1 MCIILTRLKMSY
13 YAGGAMTKIT
23 FGTSGWRGI
32 LCEDFTFDNVKVV
45 VQAIADT
52 IKASG
57 EQEKGVVIGCDTRFM
72 GQRFVE
78 ASARVL
84 AGAGIK
90 AYICE
95 RDTPTP
101 VISYEI
107 LRRGAAGGINFTA
120 SHNPPEYNGVKFSPS
135 SGGPALPETTN
146 EIERRA
152 NATVGTKCY
161 NELSLEEAGKLGLME
176 VINPHDSYLKSLE
189 QKVDFDVIGKLSKIA
204 LNPMYGTGRGYLD
217 NPLRTRNIP
226 YTIINDRPDP
236 YFGGHPPEPS
246 EAHIPDFISLVKS
259 DPDIKL
265 GLATDGDADRFG
277 ILDVDGS
284 YTEPN
289 YIIALLL
296 DYLIRVRKIE
306 GGVARSVATSHLIDA
321 VAKKHGVPVYETP
334 VGFKYIGE
342 LISQNKLVIGGEES
356 AGLTIK
362 GHVPEKDGILACF
375 LVAEMVAREGKSIR
389 ELLDRLYGE
398 VGRFVTRRDNLKL
411 SPELEKAYNSKIN
424 APPSEVAGAKVK
436 EIIRV
441 DGTKLLLADGSW
453 MLFRK
458 SGTEPVVRLYGEASN
473 DARLTEVMA
482 AGRKFILN

>member
-1 MCIILTRLKMSY
+1 MMQ
-13 YAGGAMTKIT
+13 IT

-78 ASARVL
+78 AAARVL

-90 AYICE
+90 AYVCE

-161 NELSLEEAGKLGLME
+161 NELSLEEAGKQRLME
-176 VINPHDSYLKSLE
+176 VINPHDVYLKSLE
-189 QKVDFDVIGKLSKIA
+189 QKVDFDAIGKLGKVA

-217 NPLRTRNIP
+217 DPLRTRNIP

-246 EAHIPDFISLVKS
+246 EAHISDFISLVKNNF
-259 DPDIKL
+259 DIKL
-265 GLATDGDADRFG
+265 GLSTDGDADRFG
-277 ILDVDGS
+277 ILDADGS
-284 YTEPN
+284 YIEPN

-296 DYLIRVRKIE
+296 DYLIRVRKLE

-342 LISQNKLVIGGEES
+342 LISQDKLVIGGEES

-375 LVAEMVAREGKSIR
+375 LVAEMVARERKSIR
-389 ELLDRLYGE
+389 QLLDNLYSE
-398 VGRFVTRRDNLKL
+398 VGRFVTRRDNLRL
-411 SPELEKAYNSKIN
+411 SPELEMAYNNKIN
-424 APPSEVAGAKVK
+424 AVPAEVAGAKVE
-436 EIIRV
+436 EIVRV

-473 DARLTEVMA
+473 DARLAEVMA
-482 AGRKFILN
+482 AGRKFILS

>member
-1 MCIILTRLKMSY
+1 M
-13 YAGGAMTKIT
+13 AQIT

-32 LCEDFTFDNVKVV
+32 LCEDFTFENVKVV

-52 IKASG
+52 VKASG
-57 EQEKGVVIGCDTRFM
+57 EGDKGVVIGCDTRFM

-135 SGGPALPETTN
+135 WGGPALPKTTG

-152 NATVGTKCY
+152 NATVGTECY
-161 NELSLEEAGKLGLME
+161 RELSLSDASKQGLAE
-176 VINPHDSYLKSLE
+176 TINPHDDYLKSLE
-189 QKVDFDVIGKLSKIA
+189 QKVDFDAIGRLGKVA
-204 LNPMYGTGRGYLD
+204 LNPMYGTARGYID
-217 NPLRTRNIP
+217 EPLSMRGIE
-226 YTIINDRPDP
+226 YSIINNRPDP

-246 EAHIPDFISLVKS
+246 EAHIPDFISLVKN
-259 DPDIKL
+259 DPAIGL

-277 ILDVDGS
+277 ILDVDGT
-284 YTEPN
+284 YIEPN

-296 DYLIRVRKIE
+296 DYLIRVRKLE

-342 LISQNKLVIGGEES
+342 LISQDKLVIGGEES
-356 AGLTIK
+356 AGLTIR

-411 SPELEKAYNSKIN
+411 SPELEKAYGTRIN
-424 APPSEVAGAKVK
+424 ALPAEVAGAKVK
-436 EIIRV
+436 DVVTI
-441 DGTKLLLADGSW
+441 DGTKLLLDDGSW

-458 SGTEPVVRLYGEASN
+458 SGTEPVVRLYGEAGN
-473 DARLTEVMA
+473 DARLAEVMA
-482 AGRKFILN
+482 AGRKFILG

>member
-1 MCIILTRLKMSY
+1 
-13 YAGGAMTKIT
+13 MTQIT

-32 LCEDFTFDNVKVV
+32 LCEDFTFENVKVV

-52 IKASG
+52 ITASG
-57 EQEKGVVIGCDTRFM
+57 EGGNGVVIGCDTRFM

-135 SGGPALPETTN
+135 SGGPALPETTS

-152 NATVGTKCY
+152 NAAVGTACY
-161 NELSLEEAGKLGLME
+161 NELSLEEAKKQGLAE
-176 VINPHDSYLKSLE
+176 TINPHDDYLKALE
-189 QKVDFDVIGKLSKIA
+189 EKVDFDAIAKLGLVA
-204 LNPMYGTGRGYLD
+204 LNPLYGTGRGYLD
-217 NPLRTRNIP
+217 GPLRSRGIA
-226 YTIINDRPDP
+226 YTMINDRPDP

-246 EAHIPDFISLVKS
+246 EAHIPDFIALVKNN
-259 DPDIKL
+259 PDIRL

-277 ILDVDGS
+277 ILDADGS
-284 YTEPN
+284 FIEPN

-296 DYLIRVRKIE
+296 DYLIRVRKLE

-342 LISQNKLVIGGEES
+342 LISQDKLVIGGEES

-411 SPELEKAYNSKIN
+411 SPELEIAYKNKIN
-424 APPSEVAGAKVK
+424 AVPAEIAGTKVK
-436 EIIRV
+436 EIVRV
-441 DGTKLLLADGSW
+441 DGTKLLLDDGSW

-458 SGTEPVVRLYGEASN
+458 SGTEPVVRLYGEANN
-473 DARLTEVMA
+473 DARLAEVMA

>member
-1 MCIILTRLKMSY
+1 
-13 YAGGAMTKIT
+13 MTQIA

-32 LCEDFTFDNVKVV
+32 LCEDFTYDNVKTV

-57 EQEKGVVIGCDTRFM
+57 EGNKGVVIGCDTRFM

-101 VISYEI
+101 VISFEI

-135 SGGPALPETTN
+135 WGGPALPETTK
-146 EIERRA
+146 EIERLA
-152 NATVGTKCY
+152 NASIGSAGY
-161 NELSLEEAGKLGLME
+161 RELALDDAVRQGLAE
-176 VINPHDSYLKSLE
+176 TINPHEAYLAALE
-189 QKVDFDVIGKLSKIA
+189 QKVDFDVIGKLGKVA
-204 LNPMYGTGRGYLD
+204 LNPLYGTGRGYLD
-217 NPLRTRNIP
+217 EPLRKRGIP

-246 EAHIPDFISLVKS
+246 EAHIPDFISLVKNDS
-259 DPDIKL
+259 DIKL

-277 ILDVDGS
+277 IIDFDGS
-284 YTEPN
+284 YIEPN

-296 DYLIRVRKIE
+296 DYLIRVRKLE

-342 LISQNKLVIGGEES
+342 LISQDKLVIGGEES

-398 VGRFVTRRDNLKL
+398 VGCFVTRRDNLKL
-411 SPELEKAYNSKIN
+411 SPELEKAYGSKIN
-424 APPSEVAGAKVK
+424 ALPTEIAGAKVK
-436 EIIRV
+436 EIIKI
-441 DGTKLLLADGSW
+441 DGTKLLLDDGSW

-458 SGTEPVVRLYGEASN
+458 SGTEPVVRLYGEAGN
-473 DARLTEVMA
+473 DARLAEVMA
-482 AGRKFILN
+482 AGRQFIVG